1 MTHDRYK
8 RKLTAILSADVAG
21 YSRLMGD
28 DEEATVRTLA
38 EYRAVMTKLKHQHRG
53 NGLDSKDDN
62 LLAEF
67 SSVVEAVLCAAAIQ
81 KDIKAKNEKLIN
93 DRRMQFRIGI
103 NLGDVIDNGE
113 TIYGNGVN
121 IAARL
126 ESLAHPGGICIS
138 KTTFDHIE
146 SKLPFDYEFI
156 GDQPVKNIS
165 KPVSAYRVLMDP
177 ESAGQFYGDKGY
189 LSKFPDG
196 TFAGLAKLRIPK
208 LS

>member
-8 RKLTAILSADVAG
+8 QKLTAILSADVAG

-38 EYRAVMTKLKHQHRG
+38 EYRVVMTKLKHQHRG

-93 DRRMQFRIGI
+93 DRLMQSMAS
-103 NLGDVIDNGE
+103 
-113 TIYGNGVN
+113 Y
-121 IAARL
+121 
-126 ESLAHPGGICIS
+126 
-138 KTTFDHIE
+138 K
-146 SKLPFDYEFI
+146 
-156 GDQPVKNIS
+156 
-165 KPVSAYRVLMDP
+165 
-177 ESAGQFYGDKGY
+177 
-189 LSKFPDG
+189 
-196 TFAGLAKLRIPK
+196 
-208 LS
+208 